1 MQQNPLFH
9 LLVKGVIFSGSAT
22 LSARPETFAKQY
34 KKQEVKM
41 NYSIFNERLS
51 ELSNGTASVIA
62 ELVAASSEDIP
73 SPDAVSGRLLNPGS
87 TAIVPSEMKVY
98 ILDAD
103 GLWTDWSTGEKL
115 TDEETP
121 DA

>member
-1 MQQNPLFH
+1 
-9 LLVKGVIFSGSAT
+9 
-22 LSARPETFAKQY
+22 
-34 KKQEVKM
+34 M

-73 SPDAVSGRLLNPGS
+73 SPDAVSGRLLKPGS

-115 TDEETP
+115 TDEETQN
-121 DA
+121 A